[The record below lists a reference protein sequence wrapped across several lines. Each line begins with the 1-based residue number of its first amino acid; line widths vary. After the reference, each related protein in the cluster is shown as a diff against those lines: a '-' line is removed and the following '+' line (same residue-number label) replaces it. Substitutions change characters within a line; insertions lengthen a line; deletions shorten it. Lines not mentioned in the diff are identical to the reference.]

1 MPTFHYRAI
10 TSTGQ
15 TVSNNMEEAS
25 KIRCISRLKRNGLS
39 PISVTRVVSLN
50 GRKKATKKK
59 NNFIEKN
66 EGLRSKMISATIT
79 KQKRKQKSFVAQLDE
94 MLAQSGKVT
103 ARDVRVFT
111 QNFYLLKKA
120 RFNNIH
126 ALSTVIETTENP
138 RLRMVLED
146 VLAGVES
153 GQYMYTTMEYYEDV
167 FPYIFVNMVK
177 VGELSGTLENSLEQA
192 VKYLDDNAALMKKL
206 KGILIPNLAM
216 FFGIIL
222 MLVVAVLLGVPML
235 QGVFDELGGGS
246 LPEITLKFANFVNW
260 VIAHWYIP
268 VGLIVARCCCIFLVD
283 IKSKRKIQIRL
294 F

>member
-1 MPTFHYRAI
+1 MPTFRYKAV

-25 KIRCISRLKRNGLS
+25 KVRCIARLKKNGLS

-50 GRKKATKKK
+50 SRKQNVKKK
-59 NNFIEKN
+59 NRFIENN

-79 KQKRKQKSFVAQLDE
+79 KQKRKQKSLVAQLDE
-94 MLAQSGKVT
+94 ALAQSGKVT

-138 RLRMVLED
+138 RLRLVLED
-146 VLAGVES
+146 VLAGVEA

-216 FFGIIL
+216 FFGIII
-222 MLVVAVLLGVPML
+222 MLIVAVLLGVPML
-235 QGVFDELGGGS
+235 QGVFDELGGGR
-246 LPEITLKFANFVNW
+246 LPDITLKFANFVNW
-260 VIAHWYIP
+260 VIAHWYLP
-268 VGLIVARCCCIFLVD
+268 VGVIVARCSSIFFVD
-283 IKSKRKIQIRL
+283 I
-294 F
+294 